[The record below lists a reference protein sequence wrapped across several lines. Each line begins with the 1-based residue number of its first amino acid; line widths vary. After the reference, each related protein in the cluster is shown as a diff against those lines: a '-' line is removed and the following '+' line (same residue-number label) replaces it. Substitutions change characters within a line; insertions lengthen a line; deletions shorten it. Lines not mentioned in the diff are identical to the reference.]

1 MLPNEGEKNPYL
13 FFYFKVMYSIHIDD
27 NVSLILNFS
36 EHKLFLKHRKFEK
49 TERPQ
54 GGTVTQ

>member
-1 MLPNEGEKNPYL
+1 MRGKKNPYL